1 MMDLFAA
8 FGLDLPRNTK
18 HQALAGTRHLEVGGL
33 SEAAKARTIEEEAR
47 RALVLLYMP
56 GHIMLYLGRD
66 GAHLYALHLFSGY
79 LTPCG
84 GKGETMQ
91 RVNRTVVTS
100 LELGRGGSRRAF
112 IQRITRLILF
122 DALPDRGQL

>member
-8 FGLDLPRNTK
+8 FGLEIPRNTI
-18 HQALAGTRHLEVGGL
+18 HQALAGSRQVEVAQF
-33 SEAAKARTIEEEAR
+33 SEEAKAQSIEAEAR
-47 RALVLLYMP
+47 RGLVLLYMP

-66 GAHLYALHLFSGY
+66 GGQLYAYHLFSGY
-79 LTPCG
+79 LTPCQPR
-84 GKGETMQ
+84 GETMQ

-112 IQRITRLILF
+112 IQRITRLIVL
-122 DALPDRGQL
+122 DGG